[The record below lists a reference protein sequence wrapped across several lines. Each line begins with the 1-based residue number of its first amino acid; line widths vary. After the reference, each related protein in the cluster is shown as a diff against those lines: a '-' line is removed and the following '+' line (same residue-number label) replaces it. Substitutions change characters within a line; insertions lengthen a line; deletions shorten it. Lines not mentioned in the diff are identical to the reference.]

1 MEDEPCSKVLK
12 LENGNRLATSKEELQ
27 KKLQLQLKQ
36 KAEEAERLKQETK
49 KREEECERLKAQLEA
64 LSQ

>member
-1 MEDEPCSKVLK
+1 MIPQTYSRK
-12 LENGNRLATSKEELQ
+12 NRSGQHIGA
-27 KKLQLQLKQ
+27 KQ